1 MDEHGEHRDL
11 HGLDRRS
18 IIPYVHGRDEC
29 CIVVC
34 LIKSGLSLPNKSMG
48 ILMSTQPFI
57 AQGLGIYIETQGL
70 TGGPGIVTTLHDKTL
85 LDRSSK

>member
-1 MDEHGEHRDL
+1 MDEHDKHRDL
-11 HGLDRRS
+11 CGLDRS
-18 IIPYVHGRDEC
+18 VIPYLHCRDEC

-34 LIKSGLSLPNKSMG
+34 LVKSGLSLPNRSMG
-48 ILMSTQPFI
+48 ILMPTQPFI

-70 TGGPGIVTTLHDKTL
+70 TGGPGVVTTLHDKTL